1 MRLAFVVALFA
12 VCLPAAEVVTSPSPA
27 AREQYAAERLR
38 SLPFDGSIILALDPA
53 LHTPESFRIHRAGN
67 TIRITGADPSGL
79 LYGALELEHRFPLPA
94 DFDFSDHPVMTLRGT
109 CIGMQK
115 TEITY
120 EGAIY
125 DYPYT
130 PENFPFFYDRAL
142 WIRYLDFLAENRY
155 NTLYLWNGHPFTSLL
170 KLPKYPEAQE
180 LPTATL
186 DRNIEM
192 FRWLATE
199 ADRRGIWLIQGF
211 YNIHLSHAFAR
222 AHGTP
227 FHLAAPTQLAS
238 EYTRY
243 AIAEFIKAYPNVGL
257 MMTLGEALAP
267 RNGAEW
273 LTKTIIPGVLDSGR
287 KPPIIVRAHATDI
300 DAAIHQALPLYPNI
314 FTMHKWNG
322 ESLTWTDIRGGVL
335 ELHEKLVAL
344 GSQHIAN
351 VHLLS
356 NLEPFRWGSPEYV
369 QETVH
374 NMVRHGIRGL
384 HLYPLRYWEWPVS
397 ADNTKPL
404 LLQMDRDWIWF
415 ETWARYAWNPE
426 RDRTAEREYWIGR
439 FAEKY
444 GTRQAGAALLDAY
457 QFAGVCAP
465 RLLPRI
471 GITEG
476 NRQAFTLGML
486 MPQLINPVRYS
497 ALELLWT
504 GDGPPGERLD
514 EWVRK
519 EAAHEPH
526 VGETPIQ
533 TAHEVVASA
542 AKAVA
547 AAESAKPT
555 RDLEEYQR
563 VVNDM
568 RAIHAM
574 MRYYEL
580 KTEAAAAVL
589 QYDFKRAE
597 PLLRASV
604 EEFRRLVSLTDKT
617 YREACSVHS
626 NSRRIPF
633 LGAPGRYTHWRD
645 TLPEY
650 EKELVTFVART
661 SGLPEAGETA
671 RAAWPAVA
679 FQLNTADAQ
688 TFRVQPGAT
697 IYTGAKTAITAIAPE
712 LADLSGIRLPQ
723 AGGRVEF
730 TLAQPAQVLVAFFH
744 SPRRNV
750 AAAPPKDEW
759 NPVLFNGITA
769 ADHPAFTVYAHELPT
784 GRNEL
789 DFGSGGYVVLGFV
802 RQNARLDPRVIVAPG
817 APPDLDSLFQ

>member
-1 MRLAFVVALFA
+1 VVTALLLLLAFSAG
-12 VCLPAAEVVTSPSPA
+12 AAEVVTTATPT

-38 SLPFDGSIILALDPA
+38 KLPFDGRITLALDPA
-53 LHTPESFRIHRAGN
+53 LRTPESFRIHRIGN
-67 TIRITGADPSGL
+67 TVAVTGADPSGL
-79 LYGALELEHRFPLPA
+79 LYAALELEHRLPAPA
-94 DFDFSDHPVMTLRGT
+94 DFDFSDHPAMTLRGT

-186 DRNIEM
+186 DRNVEM

-238 EYTRY
+238 DYTRY
-243 AIAEFIKAYPNVGL
+243 AISEFIKQYPNVGL

-322 ESLTWTDIRGGVL
+322 ESLTWTDVRGGVL

-344 GSQHIAN
+344 GSQHLAN

-369 QETVH
+369 QEAVT
-374 NMVRHGIRGL
+374 NMVRHGIKGL

-404 LLQMDRDWIWF
+404 LLQIDRDWIWF
-415 ETWARYAWNPE
+415 ETWGRYAWNPA
-426 RDRTAEREYWIGR
+426 RDRAAEREYWIGR
-439 FAEKY
+439 FADKY

-486 MPQLINPVRYS
+486 MPQLINPARYS

-526 VGETPIQ
+526 TGETPIQ
-533 TAHEVVASA
+533 VAHEVVASA

-547 AAESAKPT
+547 AAENAKPT
-555 RDLEEYQR
+555 RNLDEYQR

-580 KTEAAAAVL
+580 KTQAAAAVL
-589 QYDFKRAE
+589 QYDFTRAE

-604 EEFRRLVSLTDKT
+604 EEFRRLVALTDKT

-645 TLPEY
+645 VLPEY
-650 EKELVTFVART
+650 EKELATFHARKKPGSDGTFPSFPPVPFTTT
-661 SGLPEAGETA
+661 SETFRIQPGESIYTD
-671 RAAWPAVA
+671 AAPKLTAVA
-679 FQLNTADAQ
+679 SEVANLT
-688 TFRVQPGAT
+688 
-697 IYTGAKTAITAIAPE
+697 
-712 LADLSGIRLPQ
+712 GIRLPQ
-723 AGGRVEF
+723 SGGRVEF
-730 TLAQPAQVLVAFFH
+730 TLSEPAQVLVAFFH
-744 SPRRNV
+744 SPRRNA

-759 NPVLFNGITA
+759 NPVLFNGIAA
-769 ADHPAFTVYAHELPT
+769 ADHPSFTVYAHELPT

-789 DFGSGGYVVLGFV
+789 DFGPGAYVIVGFV
-802 RQNARLDPRVIVAPG
+802 KQNARLEPRVVLTPG
-817 APPDLDSLFQ
+817 AKPDLDSLFQ